1 MPYQDL
7 SRECIR
13 DTLMYKRDPAQWK
26 DHRFRTLYSNT
37 MQRLRVGQLA
47 PHVEQ
52 RMQTGRYLNMQ
63 LDKRAA
69 SEIIIVIHH
78 GHVDAVLSTN
88 PYTKI
93 MIADNGDPDAE
104 CELDEAEERAAQ
116 PDMKYVYRRI

>member
-1 MPYQDL
+1 MPLQDL
-7 SRECIR
+7 SRECIH
-13 DTLMYKRDPAQWK
+13 DTLMYKRNPDQWN
-26 DHRFRTLYSNT
+26 DHRFRALYRT
-37 MQRLRVGQLA
+37 TVQRLRAGQLA
-47 PHVEQ
+47 PHTE
-52 RMQTGRYLNMQ
+52 RKMLSGRYLKMQ

-69 SEIIIVIHH
+69 SEIIVVIRG

-88 PYTKI
+88 LYTKV